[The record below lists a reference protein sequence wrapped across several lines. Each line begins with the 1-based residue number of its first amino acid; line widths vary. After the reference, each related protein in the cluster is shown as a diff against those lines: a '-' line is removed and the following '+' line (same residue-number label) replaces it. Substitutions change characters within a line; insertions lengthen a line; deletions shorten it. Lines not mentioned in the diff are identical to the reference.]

1 MEIEYRLDQIDDVAR
16 QILPQLKNSIIRL
29 EGVMGA
35 GKTTLIKALANKI
48 GLVDAVSSPTF
59 SVVNT
64 YLTHS
69 DETIYHF
76 DFYRIESPEEALDFG
91 VEEYFDS
98 GFLCFL
104 EWSERIGPLLPQ
116 QYSTLELEVLN
127 ENTRKLRLIHN

>member
-1 MEIEYRLDQIDDVAR
+1 MEIEYRLDQIDDVAT
-16 QILPQLKNSIIRL
+16 QILPHLKNSIIRL

-35 GKTTLIKALANKI
+35 GKTTLIKALTRTI
-48 GLVDAVSSPTF
+48 GVLDSVSSPTF

-64 YLTHS
+64 YLTHA

-104 EWSERIGPLLPQ
+104 EWSEKIGQLLPE
-116 QYSTLELEVLN
+116 QYSTLELQILN
-127 ENTRKLRLIHN
+127 ENTRKLRLTHN

>member
-1 MEIEYRLDQIDDVAR
+1 MEIEYRLDQIDGVAT
-16 QILPQLKNSIIRL
+16 QILPHLKNSIIRL

-35 GKTTLIKALANKI
+35 GKTTLIKALTRTI
-48 GLVDAVSSPTF
+48 GVLDSVSSPTF

-64 YLTHS
+64 YLTHT

-104 EWSERIGPLLPQ
+104 EWSEKIGQLLPEQ
-116 QYSTLELEVLN
+116 CSTLELQILN